1 MNMAAKS
8 LEDLNVLP
16 VALAMTEP
24 VYTKALFGPKLLSLE
39 KVPLQ
44 LNLPACSVAVER
56 GVMDVTQAAAICSDS
71 RERDGLIFQHV
82 ISRKKTSYAKR
93 NRVMS
98 A

>member
-39 KVPLQ
+39 KLPLQ
-44 LNLPACSVAVER
+44 LNLPASSVAVER
-56 GVMDVTQAAAICSDS
+56 GRRMSLRLPLSALTAERGTDS
-71 RERDGLIFQHV
+71 Y
-82 ISRKKTSYAKR
+82 SS
-93 NRVMS
+93 M
-98 A
+98 